1 MARKAKPATN
11 PEAREQRLI
20 NKALDLAERKLEDGT
35 APAQLICMFLKLG
48 SSRERL
54 EKQRLEE
61 ENKLLR
67 AKTDAI
73 KNVEDVAKKYDA
85 AIRAMKRYTGQPI
98 DDEYY
103 DEDEW
108 DE

>member
-1 MARKAKPATN
+1 MAKRSKPATN

-35 APAQLICMFLKLG
+35 APAQLICMFLKMG

-67 AKTDAI
+67 AKTSSI
-73 KNVEDVAKKYDA
+73 KNAEDISKKYDKV
-85 AIRAMKRYTGQPI
+85 IRAMKRYTGQPI

-103 DEDEW
+103 DEDGW